1 MDRGQMVT
9 ERETGATPR
18 HSVLAA
24 LNAGLH
30 QAFAADPGVI
40 LLGEDVLDPYG
51 GAFKVTKGLSSVYP
65 ERVWTT
71 PISEAGIVGVASGM
85 ALRGMRPV
93 VEIMFGDFLT
103 LAADQIINHAAKFRW
118 MYNDQVRVPLVIRTP
133 MGGRRGYGP
142 THSQTLEK
150 LFLGVPGLRVVAV
163 SALGDPGELLKRL
176 ILEGEDPTLFIE
188 NKLLYALQVFSESDA
203 EELSLET
210 DWGSGEKESAA
221 QLHSLI
227 RQPPMPAYRLSVQ
240 GAPPPVLSVAAYGYM
255 AEMARQAMVKMAYEK
270 EIFIE
275 LVVPTR
281 LAPVQ
286 VGAIL
291 DSAINT
297 GRLLVLEEGSLTSGW
312 GAEVIA
318 RLAES
323 SDQRT
328 AKIRRLAALDLP
340 VPASGALESAVL
352 PGMDALIAT
361 IQKMV

>member
-1 MDRGQMVT
+1 MPADPAAENQ
-9 ERETGATPR
+9 PR
-18 HSVLAA
+18 RSVLAA

-51 GAFKVTKGLSSVYP
+51 GAFKVTRGLSSSYP

-142 THSQTLEK
+142 THSQTIEK
-150 LFLGVPGLRVVAV
+150 LFLGVPGLRVVAAT
-163 SALGDPGELLKRL
+163 ALGDPGELLKRL

-188 NKLLYALQVFSESDA
+188 NKLLYALPVFAESDA
-203 EELSLET
+203 DELSLET
-210 DWGSGEKESAA
+210 DWGSGETEKAVHP
-221 QLHSLI
+221 HSLT
-227 RQPPMPAYRLSVQ
+227 RQPPLPVYRLRLH
-240 GAPPPVLSVAAYGYM
+240 GAPPPILSVAAYGYM
-255 AEMARQAMVKMAYEK
+255 AELARQAMLKMAYEK

-286 VGAIL
+286 MQPIL
-291 DSAINT
+291 DSALTT
-297 GRLLVLEEGSLTSGW
+297 GRLLVLEEGSLASGW

-318 RLAES
+318 RLVES
-323 SDQRT
+323 SDQR
-328 AKIRRLAALDLP
+328 ADKIRRLAALDLP
-340 VPASGALESAVL
+340 VPASGALEPVVL
-352 PGMDALIAT
+352 PGMEALIAA
-361 IQKMV
+361 IENMV